1 MIIIIMIKNNKQP
14 CNNVST
20 ETYTGKEQSPKRFG
34 LSAEGFELNFEKE
47 GYDGKI
53 WTVQIKNNRK
63 VWVRKNIITKIT
75 HEEPLITNHDDVKD
89 SDGNDNGNGN
99 GNGNDGCG
107 NDNGND
113 GCGNDDR
120 DGDRDGDCGD
130 RDKKSEIIEEPFKEE
145 ITAVVSTVEKK
156 KTDYN
161 IFIKYY
167 LDKLKKEDTNKT
179 PNNILFKQA
188 GEEWKKMK
196 KNPTELK
203 ILMEQIKNK

>member
-1 MIIIIMIKNNKQP
+1 MIKNNKQP

-34 LSAEGFELNFEKE
+34 LSAEGYDLNFEKE

-53 WTVQIKNNRK
+53 WIVQIKNNRK

-75 HEEPLITNHDDVKD
+75 HEEPLITIDA
-89 SDGNDNGNGN
+89 NDNGNGN
-99 GNGNDGCG
+99 NNDSC
-107 NDNGND
+107 NDNGNGSND
-113 GCGNDDR
+113 SGNDNCNAN
-120 DGDRDGDCGD
+120 GDDNCDD
-130 RDKKSEIIEEPFKEE
+130 DKKPEIIEEPVVE
-145 ITAVVSTVEKK
+145 IAVIPEVTVEKK

-179 PNNILFKQA
+179 PNKILFQQTTQ
-188 GEEWKKMK
+188 EWSRL
-196 KNPTELK
+196 KNNPSELK
-203 ILMEQIKNK
+203 ILMEQIKK

>member
-1 MIIIIMIKNNKQP
+1 MIKNNKQP

-34 LSAEGFELNFEKE
+34 LSAEGYDLNFEKE

-53 WTVQIKNNRK
+53 WIVQIKNNRK

-75 HEEPLITNHDDVKD
+75 HEEPLITIDA
-89 SDGNDNGNGN
+89 NGNGN
-99 GNGNDGCG
+99 NNDSGNGNANSDDNANGSNDSG
-107 NDNGND
+107 NDNANG
-113 GCGNDDR
+113 DD
-120 DGDRDGDCGD
+120 
-130 RDKKSEIIEEPFKEE
+130 DKKPEIIEEPVVE
-145 ITAVVSTVEKK
+145 IAIIPEVTVEKK

-179 PNNILFKQA
+179 PNKILFQQTTQ
-188 GEEWKKMK
+188 EWSRL
-196 KNPTELK
+196 KNNPSELK
-203 ILMEQIKNK
+203 ILMEQIKK

>member
-1 MIIIIMIKNNKQP
+1 MIKNNKQP

-34 LSAEGFELNFEKE
+34 LSAEGFELNFDKE

-63 VWVRKNIITKIT
+63 VWVRKNVMTKIT
-75 HEEPLITNHDDVKD
+75 HEEPLITIA
-89 SDGNDNGNGN
+89 NGS
-99 GNGNDGCG
+99 
-107 NDNGND
+107 DNGND
-113 GCGNDDR
+113 NSNGNEDKNDEDDNN
-120 DGDRDGDCGD
+120 GSEAVE
-130 RDKKSEIIEEPFKEE
+130 KEEIIEEPREE
-145 ITAVVSTVEKK
+145 IMAAVIPETTIEKK

-161 IFIKYY
+161 IFIKYH

-179 PNNILFKQA
+179 PNKVLFQQTT
-188 GEEWKKMK
+188 EEWKRLKN
-196 KNPTELK
+196 NPTELK

>member
-1 MIIIIMIKNNKQP
+1 MIKNNKQP

-34 LSAEGFELNFEKE
+34 LSAEGYDLNFEKE

-53 WTVQIKNNRK
+53 WIVQIKNNRK

-75 HEEPLITNHDDVKD
+75 HEEPLITIDA
-89 SDGNDNGNGN
+89 NDNGNNNDNSNGSNDSGNANSDDN
-99 GNGNDGCG
+99 GNGD
-107 NDNGND
+107 DN
-113 GCGNDDR
+113 CDD
-120 DGDRDGDCGD
+120 
-130 RDKKSEIIEEPFKEE
+130 DKKPEIIEEPVVE
-145 ITAVVSTVEKK
+145 IAVIPEVTVEKK

-179 PNNILFKQA
+179 PNKILFQQTTQ
-188 GEEWKKMK
+188 EWSRL
-196 KNPTELK
+196 KNNPSELK
-203 ILMEQIKNK
+203 ILMEQIKK